1 MPKTSN
7 TAIAGFVC
15 VLMVPMVAQAID
27 KSTANQ
33 IEKLDPSDQ
42 LEQRCDLEGMDRL
55 KADKVISYTFSRP
68 KHTDVHIEANGAV
81 FRRDGEWYRLAYA
94 CTTSADHLSIMAF
107 EMKPGARIAHED
119 WDRYYLYP

>member
-1 MPKTSN
+1 MPKTLHIA
-7 TAIAGFVC
+7 TAAVVC
-15 VLMVPMVAQAID
+15 VLTLPMVAQAID
-27 KSTANQ
+27 KKTASQ

-68 KHTDVHIEANGAV
+68 KHSDVHIEAQGAV
-81 FRRDGEWYRLAYA
+81 FRRDGEWYRLAYT
-94 CTTSADHLSIMAF
+94 CTTSADHLSIIAF
-107 EMKPGARIAHED
+107 DMKPGARIPHEN

>member
-1 MPKTSN
+1 MPKTSD
-7 TAIAGFVC
+7 TAIAAFVC
-15 VLMVPMVAQAID
+15 ALMIPMVAQAID
-27 KSTANQ
+27 KSTARQ
-33 IEKLDPSDQ
+33 IEKLDPTDQ

-68 KHTDVHIEANGAV
+68 KHTDVHIDAKGAV

-94 CTTSADHLSIMAF
+94 CTTSADHLSIVSF
-107 EMKPGARIAHED
+107 EMKPGARIPHED